1 MGSRREE
8 ERNEKI
14 IRGLMKLPPNRKC
27 INCNSVGPQYVCTN
41 FWTFICLSC
50 SGIHREFTHRVK
62 SVSMSKFTT
71 QEVQALEQ
79 GGNQRARDIYLKD
92 WDWQRMR
99 LPINTNPDRIRE
111 FIRTV
116 YVDKKYAGGSSNK
129 PATESESMK
138 SNDHD
143 MRRPSS
149 YHSYSQSPPYDFQY
163 EDRRYGKQVNT
174 LARRPSDRALFDG
187 KLGNLLFSP
196 GRLRDQMNEDR
207 FANESSGSRFSD
219 FSASSTGD
227 FRNDVLS
234 PSSQETGY
242 SSPSVHHSR
251 NVSADNPQTQ
261 KCPNAASQI
270 DFNGV
275 RRPQRTT
282 SSGSFGSFDGSSVS
296 NKSIESGYPPDA
308 PTEKS
313 VHCAVNHQTVP
324 SPEACST
331 QQYASPSDNHNL
343 IPHKPADLGS
353 QIVATRKP
361 VQHSCAQIEN
371 VVPMHA
377 PVQPTTSTPL
387 GLFDQ
392 STVQQPV
399 TSAAPIDLFAGFN
412 EQLPA
417 SHNTDGV
424 SSHSV
429 VAKEPAH
436 NVVQKGIMPSA
447 EALATSHAVHQDLF
461 SLSILQEPA
470 TPSPSQPIDL
480 FAGFDQHLPHLS
492 TVQKIPSA
500 VPFPANDGWAF
511 FDVQHGL
518 LTSVS
523 NVQGQVPA
531 AFSPSDG
538 IAKGIDQLTL
548 PTSPPNVI
556 GSQRSPAMMD
566 NWSLNAEEV
575 KIPVLNENSQS
586 WNAFGESTQ
595 SASNDLFTFN
605 TMSQVEAHQ
614 FSMPSGPYVESRI
627 PQDLVRD
634 EPERPTPRDVFSGF
648 NISHVE
654 VVGSSSPS
662 LQPHLGGM
670 VSHPEKS
677 TNPFDMAFESD
688 VDAND
693 MFMDLTSLQETLPDH
708 HTLTD
713 YSGSLTEPWISQN
726 STMSYIPSGPQ
737 GGLSY
742 VAGQDSHML
751 SSTHQGAF
759 PPRNPFE

>member
-1 MGSRREE
+1 M
-8 ERNEKI
+8 
-14 IRGLMKLPPNRKC
+14 
-27 INCNSVGPQYVCTN
+27 
-41 FWTFICLSC
+41 
-50 SGIHREFTHRVK
+50 
-62 SVSMSKFTT
+62 
-71 QEVQALEQ
+71 
-79 GGNQRARDIYLKD
+79 
-92 WDWQRMR
+92 
-99 LPINTNPDRIRE
+99 
-111 FIRTV
+111 
-116 YVDKKYAGGSSNK
+116 
-129 PATESESMK
+129 
-138 SNDHD
+138 
-143 MRRPSS
+143 
-149 YHSYSQSPPYDFQY
+149 
-163 EDRRYGKQVNT
+163 
-174 LARRPSDRALFDG
+174 
-187 KLGNLLFSP
+187 
-196 GRLRDQMNEDR
+196 
-207 FANESSGSRFSD
+207 
-219 FSASSTGD
+219 
-227 FRNDVLS
+227 
-234 PSSQETGY
+234 
-242 SSPSVHHSR
+242 
-251 NVSADNPQTQ
+251 
-261 KCPNAASQI
+261 
-270 DFNGV
+270 
-275 RRPQRTT
+275 QRTT

-424 SSHSV
+424 SSHFV

-470 TPSPSQPIDL
+470 TPLPSQPIDL

-556 GSQRSPAMMD
+556 GSQNSPAMMD

-575 KIPVLNENSQS
+575 KIPVLNENSQVTLS
-586 WNAFGESTQ
+586 F
-595 SASNDLFTFN
+595 DICVFN
-605 TMSQVEAHQ
+605 
-614 FSMPSGPYVESRI
+614 
-627 PQDLVRD
+627 
-634 EPERPTPRDVFSGF
+634 
-648 NISHVE
+648 
-654 VVGSSSPS
+654 
-662 LQPHLGGM
+662 
-670 VSHPEKS
+670 
-677 TNPFDMAFESD
+677 
-688 VDAND
+688 
-693 MFMDLTSLQETLPDH
+693 
-708 HTLTD
+708 
-713 YSGSLTEPWISQN
+713 
-726 STMSYIPSGPQ
+726 
-737 GGLSY
+737 GL
-742 VAGQDSHML
+742 L
-751 SSTHQGAF
+751 
-759 PPRNPFE
+759 

>member
-1 MGSRREE
+1 
-8 ERNEKI
+8 
-14 IRGLMKLPPNRKC
+14 
-27 INCNSVGPQYVCTN
+27 
-41 FWTFICLSC
+41 
-50 SGIHREFTHRVK
+50 
-62 SVSMSKFTT
+62 
-71 QEVQALEQ
+71 
-79 GGNQRARDIYLKD
+79 
-92 WDWQRMR
+92 
-99 LPINTNPDRIRE
+99 
-111 FIRTV
+111 
-116 YVDKKYAGGSSNK
+116 
-129 PATESESMK
+129 
-138 SNDHD
+138 
-143 MRRPSS
+143 
-149 YHSYSQSPPYDFQY
+149 
-163 EDRRYGKQVNT
+163 
-174 LARRPSDRALFDG
+174 
-187 KLGNLLFSP
+187 
-196 GRLRDQMNEDR
+196 
-207 FANESSGSRFSD
+207 
-219 FSASSTGD
+219 
-227 FRNDVLS
+227 
-234 PSSQETGY
+234 
-242 SSPSVHHSR
+242 
-251 NVSADNPQTQ
+251 
-261 KCPNAASQI
+261 
-270 DFNGV
+270 
-275 RRPQRTT
+275 
-282 SSGSFGSFDGSSVS
+282 
-296 NKSIESGYPPDA
+296 
-308 PTEKS
+308 
-313 VHCAVNHQTVP
+313 
-324 SPEACST
+324 
-331 QQYASPSDNHNL
+331 
-343 IPHKPADLGS
+343 
-353 QIVATRKP
+353 
-361 VQHSCAQIEN
+361 
-371 VVPMHA
+371 
-377 PVQPTTSTPL
+377 
-387 GLFDQ
+387 
-392 STVQQPV
+392 
-399 TSAAPIDLFAGFN
+399 
-412 EQLPA
+412 
-417 SHNTDGV
+417 
-424 SSHSV
+424 
-429 VAKEPAH
+429 
-436 NVVQKGIMPSA
+436 MPSA

-500 VPFPANDGWAF
+500 VPLPANDGWAF

-556 GSQRSPAMMD
+556 GSQNSPAMMD

-654 VVGSSSPS
+654 VVGPSSPS

-688 VDAND
+688 VDADD